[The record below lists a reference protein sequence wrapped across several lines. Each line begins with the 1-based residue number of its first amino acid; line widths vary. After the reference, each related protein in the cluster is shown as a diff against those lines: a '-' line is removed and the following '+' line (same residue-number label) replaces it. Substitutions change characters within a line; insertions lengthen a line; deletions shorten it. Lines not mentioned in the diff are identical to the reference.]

1 MLLEEL
7 KHFPVKCLQ
16 WSDEVN
22 RQWPHKQAWCFVLH
36 SEAAGCLLVHYQ
48 WSDISGGQLS
58 LDTSHPEVTLSCFY
72 ALGSESLT
80 QQRRKSCVRRA
91 AVKKKVRPWRCKCP
105 DWQQEGRLL
114 LIQLKQVSWDVA
126 LMDLQHLCRSQL
138 QIWNKKKK
146 QQKHEMP
153 NINTLPQ
160 VLISMLTES
169 HITSN

>member
-1 MLLEEL
+1 MLLDEL

-80 QQRRKSCVRRA
+80 QQRRKSRVRRA
-91 AVKKKVRPWRCKCP
+91 AVKKKVRLEMQVPWLAARGQIVADSAETGQLRCCSHGP
-105 DWQQEGRLL
+105 PAFVPITAAD
-114 LIQLKQVSWDVA
+114 LKQ
-126 LMDLQHLCRSQL
+126 
-138 QIWNKKKK
+138 KKT